1 MSCHHVPSF
10 VRNRQKT
17 QEPSLLG
24 SNESAQSM
32 KYVASIIV
40 ILFLALILILLVL
53 FSKTLMSSS
62 KTIYAKFH
70 NNMKFTYMRM

>member
-53 FSKTLMSSS
+53 FSKTLMSS
-62 KTIYAKFH
+62 IYAKFH